1 MYINVFDNGLSTRT
15 GHHFD
20 FCLRLARSLT
30 RRGHAVGVFGA
41 LDAEP
46 GLFEAI
52 AAVGASGRGLFSY
65 CSQTPPDFGSDPYP
79 KLEAIAR
86 TAASELRGAPPAQL
100 NLFPTLTPLEFLTYS
115 QSDIVAPTV
124 GMAHGDPA
132 FQNPFAAR
140 LWVMAAGNVRRRGL
154 PFRLGAIDP
163 VIADYLRTYLGGM
176 PVSPFPI
183 VQGGARKQRY
193 AAAVRVVGFF
203 GAQRDERGM
212 ALLPELTERLLALGY
227 HVVLHDTQR
236 QFDSHPAPP
245 NLRLVNAF
253 VADLHAEMTQCDL
266 VVCPMRRE
274 NYVHRISGIVCDA
287 VSSGIP
293 FVLPAG
299 TLSAA
304 RFYPLGSS
312 TCYHEQSVEGVLQ
325 AIATMAADYPTYA
338 AAAERAALQWP
349 QQHGIERFVDTVLHA
364 RTCCE
369 TTPVDRDPSGAKE

>member
-1 MYINVFDNGLSTRT
+1 MLRSFGTGTMHIHVFDNGLSSRT

-30 RRGHAVGVFGA
+30 RRGHTVEMFGT
-41 LDAEP
+41 LEAEP
-46 GLFEAI
+46 GLFEAL
-52 AAVGASGRGLFSY
+52 AAEGVAGRGLFSY
-65 CSQTPPDFGSDPYP
+65 CSHTPLDLGFDPYS
-79 KLEAIAR
+79 KLEAMVR
-86 TAASELRGAPPAQL
+86 TAASELRGVPPAQL
-100 NLFPTLTPLEFLTYS
+100 NLFPSLTPLEFLAYS
-115 QSDIVAPTV
+115 QSGIIAPTV

-140 LWVMAAGNVRRRGL
+140 LWSLAAGNVRRQGL

-163 VIADYLRTYLGGM
+163 VIADYLRTYLGGL

-193 AAAVRVVGFF
+193 AAALSIVGFF

-212 ALLPELTERLLALGY
+212 ELLPELTERLLALGY
-227 HVVLHDTQR
+227 HVVLHDTRR
-236 QFDSHPAPP
+236 QFDSQPTPP
-245 NLRLVNAF
+245 NLRRMSAF
-253 VADLHAEMTQCDL
+253 VDDLHAEMTQCDL
-266 VVCPMRRE
+266 VVCPMWRE
-274 NYVHRISGIVCDA
+274 SYVHRISGIVCDA
-287 VSSGIP
+287 VSSGVP

-312 TCYHEQSVEGVLQ
+312 ACYHEQSVEGILH
-325 AIATMAADYPTYA
+325 AIATVAADYAAYA

-349 QQHGIERFVDTVLHA
+349 EQHGVERFVDAVL
-364 RTCCE
+364 
-369 TTPVDRDPSGAKE
+369 KE